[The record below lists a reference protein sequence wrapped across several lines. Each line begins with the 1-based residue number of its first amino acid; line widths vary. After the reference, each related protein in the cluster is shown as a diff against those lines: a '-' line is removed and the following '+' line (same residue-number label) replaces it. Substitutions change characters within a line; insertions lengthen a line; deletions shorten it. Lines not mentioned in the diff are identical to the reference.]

1 MMSEEKLDKIETGL
15 AELTSKL
22 SELVGEFKWYH
33 KQMDDLRVDMKD
45 YQTRL
50 RTVETKMPSLEEMKD
65 NNNKIRNS
73 VTASIIVA
81 VIIGGAIVKFAGV

>member
-1 MMSEEKLDKIETGL
+1 MMSEDKLDKIETGL

-33 KQMDDLRVDMKD
+33 KQMDDLKVDMKD

-81 VIIGGAIVKFAGV
+81 VIIGGVIVKFAGA